1 MPSARIRA
9 VRENQRIIFFYN
21 LGHAEQVRPEPGHPY
36 EQHAITAAKAKTRW
50 RLPHAMVS

>member
-1 MPSARIRA
+1 M
-9 VRENQRIIFFYN
+9 RENQRIIFFYN